1 MSHKDGRV
9 VLSAWVEP
17 ALRDYA
23 REAAKVAGV
32 QFSRWVEGAVQR
44 AVAEQS
50 AAKALRIYPV
60 HASNLTDVVTALEDE
75 RDKLRARLVETQ
87 AEVEM
92 LRGVGCREAKADE
105 PESGPCGVCLRCA
118 EERGARWAL
127 NHIMRWSS
135 DNQKQSVAEDICRD
149 ARRKR

>member
-17 ALRDYA
+17 VLRDYA
-23 REAAKVAGV
+23 REAARVAGV

-60 HASNLTDVVTALEDE
+60 HASHLTDVVTLLEDE
-75 RDKLRARLVETQ
+75 RDALKARVERMMESLSMACEEPPASCQ
-87 AEVEM
+87 CA
-92 LRGVGCREAKADE
+92 GCSYAREKAGDHE
-105 PESGPCGVCLRCA
+105 
-118 EERGARWAL
+118 
-127 NHIMRWSS
+127 
-135 DNQKQSVAEDICRD
+135 
-149 ARRKR
+149 